1 MNNGLVLAAKK
12 YVGMGLSVLPADDEK
27 EPAIKKWAPL
37 QQTIMTDDEIESS
50 FSSSNATMLAI
61 ITGQVSGNIEV
72 IDVDSHNDPSGSL
85 WDNYRTLIEEQ
96 LPDVFSKLVIVKS
109 MSGGY
114 HLYYRCEE
122 IGRNVKLAK
131 KQIES
136 KDEKDTLIET
146 RAEGGYIIAPPS
158 KGYTFIQGDYDSIP
172 TITKEERSL
181 LLNIARSFDERLPKI
196 SENETQQ
203 NGKNKNELEARFD
216 LGNNANDGRSAF
228 EQYNAEADVVAL
240 LEKHDWTVVSTD
252 GDRIYFK
259 RPGET
264 SNKTSANYHTGIKVF
279 HAFTSSTVFEQG
291 RGYNPVQIY
300 ALLECDNDLSIASTT
315 LYEQGYGRDA
325 SLSQE
330 QEQNELKTQ
339 RIDYSTLLQPPTEDA
354 IRARLKLKPKSIT
367 TSYIIGGEEL
377 RLPAGAIT
385 IVAAATSHGKS
396 TVLQNIALD
405 VAKQKSIY
413 YFGYEEDTDAILINT
428 LNSYIGSE
436 ISEAISANARRSIQ
450 TYLRSGKTN
459 FIKDDG
465 YGHRDQASN
474 QLNADAFLAA
484 KDKFFAERIQNGRF
498 GIRNVN
504 YNSTDL
510 VNAIR
515 FLRYNTDVAAIFIDY
530 IQLLDAGNT
539 KRGMSRQ
546 GEVKQ
551 ICLELKDVAIETGLP
566 IILGAQFNRN
576 VMSKKDLALTNIGE
590 AGDIERVANLV
601 LGLWNEAFNSDEKS
615 NDSTGLYVKVLKNRE
630 GKAGLNETFDFD
642 GNRGVVANRMVAEE
656 KIIQG
661 FS

>member
-1 MNNGLVLAAKK
+1 MDNGLVLAAKK

-27 EPAIKKWAPL
+27 EPIIKWKKL
-37 QQTIMTDDEIESS
+37 QQTIMTDDEIEAS

-61 ITGQVSGNIEV
+61 ITGKVSGNIEV

-85 WDNYRTLIEEQ
+85 WNNYRTLIEEE
-96 LPDVFSKLVIVKS
+96 LPDVFSKLLIVQS
-109 MSGGY
+109 MHGGY

-136 KDEKDTLIET
+136 KDQKDTLIET
-146 RAEGGYIIAPPS
+146 RAEGGYIIAPPTE
-158 KGYTFIQGDYDSIP
+158 GYTFIQSDYESIP
-172 TITKEERSL
+172 TITKAERIL
-181 LLNIARSFDERLPKI
+181 LLSIARSFDERVPEI
-196 SENETQQ
+196 NEKETKQ

-216 LGNNANDGRSAF
+216 LGNNTNDGRSTF

-240 LEKHDWTVVSTD
+240 LEKHDWSVVSTD
-252 GDRIYFK
+252 GDRVYFK

-264 SNKTSANYHTGIKVF
+264 SNKKSANYHTGLKVF
-279 HAFTSSTVFEQG
+279 HAFTSSTAFDPE

-300 ALLECDNDLSIASTT
+300 ALLECDNDLSIASKT
-315 LYEQGYGRDA
+315 LYEQGYGREI
-325 SLSQE
+325 SLSPD
-330 QEQNELKTQ
+330 QEQNERKTQ
-339 RIDYSTLLQPPTEDA
+339 RIDFSTLLQPPTEDA

-367 TSYIIGGEEL
+367 TSFIIGGEEL

-405 VAKQKSIY
+405 VAKNKSIY

-436 ISEAISANARRSIQ
+436 LSEAISANARRTVRS
-450 TYLRSGKTN
+450 YLRSGKTIY
-459 FIKDDG
+459 IKDDG
-465 YGHRDQASN
+465 YAHPDQASN

-484 KDKFFAERIQNGRF
+484 KDKFFAERIENGRF

-515 FLRYNTDVAAIFIDY
+515 YLRYNTDVAAIFIDY
-530 IQLLDAGNT
+530 IQLLDAGNS

-601 LGLWNEAFNSDEKS
+601 LGLWNEAFSNKDESD
-615 NDSTGLYVKVLKNRE
+615 DSTGLYVKVLKNRE

-642 GNRGVVANRMVAEE
+642 GNRGIISNRIVAEE